1 MLRGLWT
8 ALIDAK
14 IVTKNGLQVRTDFEE
29 RSNDSLGHV
38 RNFMTYKSTS
48 VSYIPESTIH
58 GNLPNDIYKKC
69 QITH

>member
-8 ALIDAK
+8 ALINAK
-14 IVTKNGLQVRTDFEE
+14 IVTKTDLVRTDFVQ
-29 RSNDSLGHV
+29 RSNDSLGHI

-48 VSYIPESTIH
+48 VNYIPESTIH